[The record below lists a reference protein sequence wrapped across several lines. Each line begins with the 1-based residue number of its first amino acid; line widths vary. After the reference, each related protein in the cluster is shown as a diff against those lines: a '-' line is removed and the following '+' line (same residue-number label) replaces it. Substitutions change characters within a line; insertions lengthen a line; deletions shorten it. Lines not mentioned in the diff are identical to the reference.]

1 MTTFLQYIG
10 LALLGY
16 LMGVFVNFVAEWF
29 YVRRKF
35 LAEEVEE
42 EILRLGWVR
51 YLSWPFSSKQSRLYT
66 KLRILF
72 IEVLFIGLV
81 VWLGISPPERVEFWW
96 GVPVLVYFAIVIVMD
111 VEYRVVLHPISIAG
125 AVLGAVVGIYLWGTV
140 TIFNVGIEKSLVG
153 GVVGFLVMYLFYK
166 LGELFMRIVNR
177 QREEEV
183 DEVALGFGDVT
194 LGTVVGLFLGWP
206 TIILG
211 LFVAIFAGGFV
222 SIFFIVFSLVIKKFR
237 MFAALPY
244 APFLSIAAIII
255 LFYPDAIATMLP

>member
-16 LMGVFVNFVAEWF
+16 LAGIFVNFVAEWF

-35 LAEEVEE
+35 LAEDVEE
-42 EILRLGWVR
+42 EILRLGWVK
-51 YLSWPFSSKQSRLYT
+51 YLSWPFSSGLSGLYT

-72 IEVLFIGLV
+72 VEVLFVGLV

-111 VEYRVVLHPISIAG
+111 IEYRVVLHPVSIAG
-125 AVLGAVVGIYLWGTV
+125 AVLGAVVGIYLWGV
-140 TIFNVGIEKSLVG
+140 VRALIG
-153 GVVGFLVMYLFYK
+153 GFVGFLVMFLFYK
-166 LGELFMRIVNR
+166 LGELFMRFVNR
-177 QREEEV
+177 RREEEV

-206 TIILG
+206 PIILG

-255 LFYPDAIATMLP
+255 LFYPDAIAAMLP